1 MNLDQIQ
8 YIVEVTKAGSLSK
21 AAKQLDVTIPAI
33 SQSISSL
40 EAELGIKLFH
50 RSHSGASPTAE
61 GQDII
66 EMANSV
72 LSQIQLLKKAALE
85 YTNPQTSE
93 LRIASS
99 PGLTSLVVDTLVKIK
114 EDYPQLK
121 LLITEKSMSEIEAD
135 LQSNHIDVAIMILRK
150 EIQKRN
156 LLKGVLLEGNLLL
169 VVSKRSTYALE
180 KSITIEELRKLPLV
194 LYKDEILQKYI
205 DEFERTYGSLN
216 ILFWTNHSETIVR
229 LVSEGFA
236 STIAMDL
243 SFRHSLIM
251 QIANLA
257 FIDLEVSCW
266 ESFHVGWVCLRDN
279 HLTEPSKV
287 FLTRLEHDLRTKINK
302 VEKRNV

>member
-1 MNLDQIQ
+1 MNLEQIE
-8 YIVEVTKAGSLSK
+8 YIIEVTKAGSLSK
-21 AAKQLDVTIPAI
+21 AANHLDITIPAI
-33 SQSISSL
+33 SQSISNL

-50 RSHSGASPTAE
+50 RSHLGASPTAE

-66 EMANSV
+66 DIANSV
-72 LSQIQLLKKAALE
+72 LSQIQLLKKAAMG
-85 YTNPQTSE
+85 YSNPQTSE

-99 PGLTSLVVDTLVKIK
+99 PGLTSLIVDTLVNIK

-121 LLITEKSMSEIEAD
+121 LSITEKTISEIEAD
-135 LQSNHIDVAIMILRK
+135 LQSNHIDVAIMILR
-150 EIQKRN
+150 EELMQKRN
-156 LLKGVLLEGNLLL
+156 LLKGLLLEGNLLL
-169 VVSKRSTYALE
+169 VVSRRSPFVLE
-180 KSITIEELRKLPLV
+180 KSITIEDLRQLPLV
-194 LYKDEILQKYI
+194 LYKDEILQKSI

-216 ILFWTNHSETIVR
+216 ILFWTNHSETIIK

-243 SFRHSLIM
+243 SFERSLIM

-257 FIDLEVSCW
+257 YVDLEVSCW

-287 FLTRLEHDLRTKINK
+287 FLTRLEHDLRKK
-302 VEKRNV
+302 